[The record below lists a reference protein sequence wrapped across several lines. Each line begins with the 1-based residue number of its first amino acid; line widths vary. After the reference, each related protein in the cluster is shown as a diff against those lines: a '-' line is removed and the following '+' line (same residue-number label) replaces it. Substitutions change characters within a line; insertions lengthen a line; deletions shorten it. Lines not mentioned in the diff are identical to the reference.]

1 MSLYSSQQEY
11 TSSDPK
17 LLPRLSYPLH
27 LISTL
32 VASGPSSPP
41 LPSPRLKGIPT
52 LRHFCANCATATPC
66 SFRFP
71 LTQTFVTTLP
81 LVALRFLRHCA
92 TLADGGAFVLVADKG
107 PFFPDEVA
115 LDREP
120 VPWFSRGF
128 RLPVAFD
135 LLRRFAQSTGG
146 FAVTEDTHEDYRV
159 CFFGIGAKA
168 ALAQRSRLCFRQTA
182 FRSLEL
188 GVSLQEAFLESPH
201 LSAMALLALLRLAQN
216 DQEMVLALR
225 EALPRVLEANMCVE
239 DVRHQLTQVGKRGN

>member
-1 MSLYSSQQEY
+1 M
-11 TSSDPK
+11 
-17 LLPRLSYPLH
+17 
-27 LISTL
+27 
-32 VASGPSSPP
+32 
-41 LPSPRLKGIPT
+41 
-52 LRHFCANCATATPC
+52 RHFCANCATATPC

-120 VPWFSRGF
+120 VPWFSHGF

-225 EALPRVLEANMCVE
+225 EALPRVLEANVCVE
-239 DVRHQLTQVGKRGN
+239 DVRHQLMQVGKRGN